1 MPFQEA
7 VMTTSFGEMWYTI
20 GALAVIVLLAGMVW
34 ELGLWWTR
42 HPDHRA
48 VQRVGHAWA
57 RIRHPRH

>member
-1 MPFQEA
+1 
-7 VMTTSFGEMWYTI
+7 MTTSFGEMWYTI
-20 GALAVIVLLAGMVW
+20 GALAVILLLAGMVW

-48 VQRVGHAWA
+48 VQRVEHAWA